1 MCFWYIPPCLRQCTD
16 EAERRQ
22 RLGKVA
28 PVIKAR
34 MVAKGS
40 MMIGFQPLGELPNF
54 IRMTLAV
61 PQATEEDMDFVLDE
75 VERLGMD
82 VQV

>member
-1 MCFWYIPPCLRQCTD
+1 MS
-16 EAERRQ
+16 

-40 MMIGFQPLGELPNF
+40 MMIGFQPLAGLPNS
-54 IRMTLAV
+54 IRMTLAA
-61 PQATEEDMDFVLDE
+61 PHATQEDMDFVLDE
-75 VERLGMD
+75 VERLGHD
-82 VQV
+82 IEV